1 MWLKNHREFSLHHK
15 YGPFVL
21 IPISQF
27 PFPCLF
33 LSHYPASVFT
43 MSLSPEQQERAARAY
58 IKEQLN
64 TTRCGSE
71 VLRDTDFL
79 NRLNMNFITIFGIF
93 TELYGYRNDCL
104 DQLVDLITMLA
115 HSWRER
121 PKDLKEMDRQREL
134 DPEWY
139 VSNKMVGG
147 VCYVDRY
154 AENLDGIRAKIP
166 YFKELGLTYLH
177 LMPLFDCPDPLS
189 DGGYAVSNYRK
200 VKPALGNIDEL
211 RDLATELRREGISL
225 VLDMVFNHT
234 SDEHEWA
241 RKAKAGDPEYSSYY
255 WIFPD
260 RNIPQAFEEATREI
274 FP

>member
-1 MWLKNHREFSLHHK
+1 
-15 YGPFVL
+15 
-21 IPISQF
+21 
-27 PFPCLF
+27 
-33 LSHYPASVFT
+33 
-43 MSLSPEQQERAARAY
+43 MSLSREQQARAARAY

-64 TTRCGSE
+64 LSKDGRE
-71 VLRDTDFL
+71 VLKDQAFL
-79 NRLNMNFITIFGIF
+79 NRLNTNFITIFGIF

-104 DQLVDLITMLA
+104 DQIVDLVTLLA
-115 HSWRER
+115 DSWRDR
-121 PKDLKEMDRQREL
+121 PKDLKELDRQREI
-134 DPEWY
+134 DPEWFM
-139 VSNKMVGG
+139 SNKMLGG

-154 AENLDGIRAKIP
+154 AENLQGIRDKIP

-200 VKPALGNIDEL
+200 VKPALGNIEEL
-211 RDLATELRREGISL
+211 RLLATELRKEGISL

-234 SDEHEWA
+234 SNEHEWA
-241 RKAKAGDPEYSSYY
+241 KKAAAGDPEYSSYY

-260 RNIPQAFEEATREI
+260 RNIPQAFEKTTREI